1 MDPLVLDGNAGYLE
15 ALYEEYLKDPFA
27 LPEEWRAYFS
37 ALHLAQP
44 GEPLEGLRRERP
56 PQGEVPGLDAGFYL
70 KVARLQEAYR
80 ERGHLVARIDPLG
93 RPRPWPKDLTL
104 EHHGLL
110 EADLDRPL
118 PPTFG
123 APTLRTLLLR
133 LQAAYTGS
141 LGVELAHLD
150 EPEEREWLIAR
161 LEGER
166 PALSPEVRQR
176 VLRKLQ
182 EASLFEEF
190 LQKKYL
196 GAKTFSLEGLEALVP
211 LLAETLNEAARW
223 GVKEVVLGM
232 AHRGRLNVLAH
243 VVEKPFEAIFR
254 EFEELFPEGYV
265 GDVKY
270 HLGHSTDVETPW
282 GPVHVSLNFNP
293 SHLEFVNPVALGRVR
308 AKQDRFGDRERKRG
322 LAVLVHGDAA
332 FIGEGIVQETLNLS
346 QLPGYRVGGTLHVVA
361 NNQLGFT
368 TLPSEYASG
377 RYPTDIAKMVGA
389 PIFHV
394 NAEALD
400 ELLFVLALAL
410 EYRSRYGKDVV
421 IDLVGY
427 RRRGHNE
434 TDEPT
439 FTQPDMYALIA
450 KKPEPWRVYAE
461 RLKAEGLV
469 SEEELKAWQEAYLER
484 LESEFA
490 RVKAESTPVVYSS
503 LGGVWQ
509 GYVGGPD
516 HLVPEADTA
525 FPKEGLKNLL
535 VRLSSVP
542 EGFQVHPKL
551 KRFLEARREMA
562 EEKRPV
568 DWSTAEALAMGS
580 LAVEGHPVR
589 MTGQDTL
596 RGTFTQRHAALFD
609 AETGARYI
617 PLQHLAEGQ
626 ARVEIYNSPLSEA
639 GVLGFEYGYS
649 LDTPEGLVVWEAQF
663 GDFVNV
669 AQVYI
674 DQFLASAEA
683 KWGRLSGLVLLL
695 PHGLEGQGPEHS
707 SARLERF
714 LQLAAR
720 DNLQVAYPTTP
731 AQLFHLLRRQVKR
744 PIRKP
749 LIVMT
754 PKSLLRHPE
763 VGSPLVELAEGRFQ
777 KVIPERADR
786 PRKVLLTSGK
796 VYYDLLA
803 KRRELKAED
812 VVIVR
817 LELLYPFPEDELKAA
832 LSPFPKKTP
841 VVFVQEEPENQG
853 ALRYLQARF
862 CGSLY
867 GHPLSFVA
875 RPESPTPA
883 VGSSKLHKLE
893 QEALLERAFQ

>member
-1 MDPLVLDGNAGYLE
+1 MELTLESQGYLE
-15 ALYEEYLKDPFA
+15 SLYRAYLEDPLS
-27 LPEEWRAYFS
+27 LPEDWRRYFS
-37 ALHLAQP
+37 ALT
-44 GEPLEGLRRERP
+44 LEDLEDGRRERQAAP
-56 PQGEVPGLDAGFYL
+56 LPGEALDLGFLL
-70 KVARLQEAYR
+70 KVEALRQAYR
-80 ERGHLVARIDPLG
+80 ELGHLAARIDPLG
-93 RPRPWPKDLTL
+93 RERPRPKALSL
-104 EHHGLL
+104 EAHGLSP
-110 EADLDRPL
+110 EDLKRPL
-118 PPTFG
+118 PPLFG
-123 APTLRTLLLR
+123 APTLGALLER
-133 LQAAYTGS
+133 LEATY
-141 LGVELAHLD
+141 LGPVGFEVAHV
-150 EPEEREWLIAR
+150 EPEERAWLLSRIEAPWPK
-161 LEGER
+161 
-166 PALSPEVRQR
+166 PAPEVRRR
-176 VLRKLQ
+176 VLRSLLQ
-182 EASLFEEF
+182 ASLFEAF
-190 LQKKYL
+190 LQRKYL
-196 GAKTFSLEGLEALVP
+196 GAKTFSVEGLESLIP
-211 LLAETLNEAARW
+211 LLQEAVQEAARF
-223 GVKEVVLGM
+223 GVREVVLGM

-368 TLPSEYASG
+368 TLPSEYTSS
-377 RYPTDIAKMVGA
+377 RYPTDVAKMVGA

-439 FTQPDMYALIA
+439 FTQPGMYALIA

-461 RLKAEGLV
+461 RLEAEGLV

-490 RVKAESTPVVYSS
+490 RVKAEATPVVYST

-568 DWSTAEALAMGS
+568 DWATAEALAFAT
-580 LAVEGHPVR
+580 LAVEGHRVR
-589 MTGQDTL
+589 LTGQDAL
-596 RGTFTQRHAALFD
+596 RGTFTQRHAALYD
-609 AETGARYI
+609 YRTGERYI

-626 ARVEIYNSPLSEA
+626 AEVEIHNAPLSEA

-649 LDTPEGLVVWEAQF
+649 LDYPEGLVLWEAQF

-674 DQFLASAEA
+674 DQFLASAEV
-683 KWGRLSGLVLLL
+683 KWNRLSGLVLLL

-714 LQLAAR
+714 LQLAAK

-731 AQLFHLLRRQVKR
+731 AQFFHLLRRQVKR
-744 PIRKP
+744 KIRKP
-749 LIVMT
+749 LVVMT

-763 VGSPLVELAEGRFQ
+763 VVSALEELAEGRFQ
-777 KVIPERADR
+777 KVIPERVKGA
-786 PRKVLLTSGK
+786 RKVLLTSGK
-796 VYYDLLA
+796 VYYDLLQ
-803 KRRELKAED
+803 KRKELQAED
-812 VVIVR
+812 VAILR
-817 LELLYPFPEDELKAA
+817 LELLYPFPEAELQEA
-832 LSPFPKKTP
+832 LGAYPKKVP
-841 VVFVQEEPENQG
+841 VVFVQEEPVNQG
-853 ALRYLQARF
+853 AWWYLSARF
-862 CGSLY
+862 CGEIY
-867 GHPLSFVA
+867 GHPFSVVA
-875 RPESPTPA
+875 RPESPSPA
-883 VGSSKLHKLE
+883 VGSSKVHKLE
-893 QEALLERAFQ
+893 QEELLEEAFR

>member
-56 PQGEVPGLDAGFYL
+56 PQGEAPGLDAGFYL

-232 AHRGRLNVLAH
+232 AHRGRLNVLAN
-243 VVEKPFEAIFR
+243 VVGKPFDHIFR
-254 EFEELFPEGYV
+254 EFEEIIPEGYS

-270 HLGHSTDVETPW
+270 HLGYSSDRKTPH
-282 GPVHVSLNFNP
+282 GTVHVSLTFNP
-293 SHLEFVNPVALGRVR
+293 SHLEFVNPVVLGRLR
-308 AKQDRFGDRERKRG
+308 AKQDRFGQRG
-322 LAVLVHGDAA
+322 MAVLVHGDSA
-332 FIGEGIVQETLNLS
+332 FAGEGIVQETLNLS
-346 QLPGYRVGGTLHVVA
+346 RLEGYTVGGTLHVVA

-368 TLPSEYASG
+368 TTPSEYAST
-377 RYPTDIAKMVGA
+377 RYPTDVAKMLSI

-394 NAEALD
+394 NAEDLDAVLFALS
-400 ELLFVLALAL
+400 LAL
-410 EYRSRYGKDVV
+410 EYRFRFHKDVV

-439 FTQPDMYALIA
+439 FTQPEMYALIA
-450 KKPEPWRVYAE
+450 KKPQPWKVYAE
-461 RLKAEGLV
+461 RLLQEGVV
-469 SEEELKAWQEAYLER
+469 SLEEVQAWEKAYLEL
-484 LESEFA
+484 LESRFA
-490 RVKAESTPVVYSS
+490 RVKAEPGPVRIDT
-503 LGGVWQ
+503 LGGLWQ
-509 GYVGGPD
+509 GYVGGED
-516 HLVPEADTA
+516 RAVPEVGTGVPLEAL
-525 FPKEGLKNLL
+525 KGLLRGL
-535 VRLSSVP
+535 ARVP
-542 EGFQVHPKL
+542 EGFSVHPKL
-551 KRFLEARREMA
+551 KRFLEARLEMA

-683 KWGRLSGLVLLL
+683 KWARLSGLVLLL

-812 VVIVR
+812 VAIVR

>member
-1 MDPLVLDGNAGYLE
+1 MELTLESQGYLE
-15 ALYEEYLKDPFA
+15 SLYRAYLEDPLS
-27 LPEEWRAYFS
+27 LPEDWRRYFS
-37 ALHLAQP
+37 ALT
-44 GEPLEGLRRERP
+44 LEDLEDGRRERQAAP
-56 PQGEVPGLDAGFYL
+56 LPGEALDLGFLL
-70 KVARLQEAYR
+70 KVEALRQAYR
-80 ERGHLVARIDPLG
+80 ELGHLAARIDPLG
-93 RPRPWPKDLTL
+93 RERPRPKALSL
-104 EHHGLL
+104 EAHGLSP
-110 EADLDRPL
+110 EDLRRPL
-118 PPTFG
+118 PPLFG
-123 APTLRTLLLR
+123 APTLGALLER
-133 LQAAYTGS
+133 LEATY
-141 LGVELAHLD
+141 LGPVGFEVAHV
-150 EPEEREWLIAR
+150 EPEERAWLLSRIEAPWPK
-161 LEGER
+161 
-166 PALSPEVRQR
+166 PAPEVRRR
-176 VLRKLQ
+176 VLRSLLQ
-182 EASLFEEF
+182 ASLFEAF
-190 LQKKYL
+190 LQRKYL
-196 GAKTFSLEGLEALVP
+196 GAKTFSVEGLESLIP
-211 LLAETLNEAARW
+211 LLQEAVQEAARF
-223 GVKEVVLGM
+223 GVREVVLGM

-270 HLGHSTDVETPW
+270 HLGHSTDVETPF

-293 SHLEFVNPVALGRVR
+293 SHLEFVNPVTLGRVR

-322 LAVLVHGDAA
+322 LAILVHGDAA

-346 QLPGYRVGGTLHVVA
+346 GLPGYRVGGTLHVVA

-377 RYPTDIAKMVGA
+377 RYPTDVAKMVGA

-439 FTQPDMYALIA
+439 FTQAPMYALIA

-490 RVKAESTPVVYSS
+490 RVKAEATPVVYST

-516 HLVPEADTA
+516 RLVPEADTA

-535 VRLSSVP
+535 MRLSAVP

-551 KRFLEARREMA
+551 KRFLEARLEMA

-568 DWSTAEALAMGS
+568 DWATAEALAFAT
-580 LAVEGHPVR
+580 LAVEGHRVR
-589 MTGQDTL
+589 LTGQDAL
-596 RGTFTQRHAALFD
+596 RGTFTQRHAALYD
-609 AETGARYI
+609 YRTGERYI

-626 ARVEIYNSPLSEA
+626 AEVEIWNSPLSEA

-649 LDTPEGLVVWEAQF
+649 LDYPEGLVLWEAQF

-674 DQFLASAEA
+674 DQFLASAEV
-683 KWGRLSGLVLLL
+683 KWNRLSGLVLLL

-714 LQLAAR
+714 LQLGAK

-731 AQLFHLLRRQVKR
+731 AQFFHLLRRQVKR

-749 LIVMT
+749 LVVMT

-763 VGSPLVELAEGRFQ
+763 VVSTLEELAEGRFQ
-777 KVIPERADR
+777 KVIPERVKGA
-786 PRKVLLTSGK
+786 RKVLLTSGK
-796 VYYDLLA
+796 VYYDLLQ
-803 KRRELKAED
+803 KRRELQAED
-812 VVIVR
+812 VAILR
-817 LELLYPFPEDELKAA
+817 LELLYPFPEAELQEA
-832 LSPFPKKTP
+832 LGFYPKKVP
-841 VVFVQEEPENQG
+841 VVFVQEEPVNQG
-853 ALRYLQARF
+853 AWWYLSARF
-862 CGSLY
+862 CGEIY
-867 GHPLSFVA
+867 GHPFSVVA
-875 RPESPTPA
+875 RPESPSPA
-883 VGSSKLHKLE
+883 VGSSKVHRLE
-893 QEALLERAFQ
+893 QEELLEEAFR

>member
-1 MDPLVLDGNAGYLE
+1 MDPLVLDGNTGYLE

-37 ALHLAQP
+37 ALHL
-44 GEPLEGLRRERP
+44 EGMGRERP
-56 PQGEVPGLDAGFYL
+56 QAPAPDAGFYL

-80 ERGHLVARIDPLG
+80 NRGHLAARIDPLG
-93 RPRPWPKDLTL
+93 RPRPRPQDLSL
-104 EHHGLL
+104 AHHGLS

-118 PPTFG
+118 PPLFG
-123 APTLRTLLLR
+123 APTLRALLAR
-133 LQAAYTGS
+133 LEAAYTGS
-141 LGVELAHLD
+141 LGADFAHLD

-166 PALSPEVRQR
+166 PSLSPEVRR
-176 VLRKLQ
+176 RALRKLQ

-190 LQKKYL
+190 LQRKYL

-211 LLAETLNEAARW
+211 LLTEAVSEAARQ

-232 AHRGRLNVLAH
+232 AHRGRLNVLAN
-243 VVEKPFEAIFR
+243 VVGKPFDHIFR
-254 EFEELFPEGYV
+254 EFEEIFPEGYS

-270 HLGHSTDVETPW
+270 HLGYSSDQETPH
-282 GPVHVSLNFNP
+282 GKVHVSLAFNP
-293 SHLEFVNPVALGRVR
+293 SHLEFVNPVVLGRLR

-322 LAVLVHGDAA
+322 LAILVHGDSA
-332 FIGEGIVQETLNLS
+332 FAGEGIVQETLNLS
-346 QLPGYRVGGTLHVVA
+346 RLEGYQVGGTLHVVA

-368 TLPSEYASG
+368 TTPSEYAST
-377 RYPTDIAKMVGA
+377 RYPTDVAKMLSV

-394 NAEALD
+394 NAEDLDAVLLALG
-400 ELLFVLALAL
+400 LAL
-410 EYRSRYGKDVV
+410 EYRFRFGKDAV

-461 RLKAEGLV
+461 GLKAEGLV
-469 SEEELKAWQEAYLER
+469 SEEELKAWQEAYLEQ

-490 RVKAESTPVVYSS
+490 RVKAEATPVVYSA
-503 LGGVWQ
+503 LAGVWQ

-516 HLVPEADTA
+516 HLVPEADTS

-562 EEKRPV
+562 EERRPV
-568 DWSTAEALAMGS
+568 DWSAAEALALGS

-589 MTGQDTL
+589 FTGQDSL

-609 AETGARYI
+609 AETGERYI

-626 ARVEIYNSPLSEA
+626 ARVEIHNSPLSEA

-649 LDTPEGLVVWEAQF
+649 LDTPEGLVAWEAQF

-744 PIRKP
+744 PLRKP
-749 LIVMT
+749 LVVMT

-763 VGSPLVELAEGRFQ
+763 VVSPLRELAQGRFQ
-777 KVIPERADR
+777 KVIPERVAKA
-786 PRKVLLTSGK
+786 RKVLLVSGK
-796 VYYDLLA
+796 IYYDLLQR
-803 KRRELKAED
+803 RRELKAED
-812 VVIVR
+812 VAIVR
-817 LELLYPFPEDELKAA
+817 LELLYPFPEEELKAA

-841 VVFVQEEPENQG
+841 VVYVQEEPENQG
-853 ALRYLQARF
+853 AWWYLSARF
-862 CGSLY
+862 CGDLF
-867 GHPLSFVA
+867 GHPFSVVA
-875 RPESPTPA
+875 RPESPAPA